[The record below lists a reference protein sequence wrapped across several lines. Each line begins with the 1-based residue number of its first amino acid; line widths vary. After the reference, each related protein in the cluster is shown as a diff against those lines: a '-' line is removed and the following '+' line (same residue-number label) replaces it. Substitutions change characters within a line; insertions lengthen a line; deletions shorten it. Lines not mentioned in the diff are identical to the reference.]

1 MRPEVPPAEPLGPST
16 QGWES
21 IRRLGGWQAFL
32 VNCPMLE
39 EVYEQHKGAW
49 CSAWSTSL
57 RKWKEATSTH
67 DKDTALMWIS
77 FWAQGL
83 QRKPSRGGRQG
94 RVELASRYNC
104 VVEEDW
110 TGLVERWQRDKSKRE
125 EKSASRR
132 DRQDRESE
140 EYEQRE
146 LAKQRRN
153 IVGLIEAGKA
163 MVRVTSFGLGDIRD
177 QAVKDQLS
185 EKFLPRQRNLP
196 DSVL

>member
-1 MRPEVPPAEPLGPST
+1 M
-16 QGWES
+16 
-21 IRRLGGWQAFL
+21 AF
-32 VNCPMLE
+32 
-39 EVYEQHKGAW
+39 
-49 CSAWSTSL
+49 
-57 RKWKEATSTH
+57 
-67 DKDTALMWIS
+67 
-77 FWAQGL
+77 L

-104 VVEEDW
+104 VVEEDL

-125 EKSASRR
+125 EKSASTR

-153 IVGLIEAGKA
+153 VVGLIEAGKA
-163 MVRVTSFGLGDIRD
+163 MGRVTSFGLGDIRD

-185 EKFLPRQRNLP
+185 EKFPPRQRNLP